1 MKKIK
6 IQGILLL
13 IISLMI
19 AVSSCKKDFT
29 NPAAATSDQVLSSA
43 KGLTGLAVGLQRI
56 YSAGRASSLY
66 NRVTADGF
74 ITNQLVILNQGNTSE
89 YQLQLGGA
97 SVDGTNTII
106 LGLWTSSTKIIH
118 DADLVI
124 NNADN
129 LADKSYASGL
139 IAYATIF
146 KALALGDLAMFWESV
161 PDGSGINVSFI
172 PRLEGFNKALTAL
185 DNAIAV
191 IGATPISASFLGNIP
206 AGIDIPNTLYALK
219 ARYSL
224 FAGKY
229 DEALSAANQVDLTK
243 KSVFNFE
250 SANLNPIYETVT
262 STNNVYAVVDLTLGL
277 PAGLRPDPNDKR
289 LPFYVLQ
296 DTAAPKFKV
305 NGFGAKTTTPWPV
318 YLPGEIMLI
327 KAEAYARMSTP
338 DLANALVE
346 LNKVITKQP
355 ADDPF
360 GVGAGLPPLAGPLT
374 QQQIL
379 DEIYRQRSIELFMS
393 GLRLEDERRFARP
406 VAERKRN
413 LFPYPFRERDN
424 NPNTPADPAF

>member
-1 MKKIK
+1 
-6 IQGILLL
+6 
-13 IISLMI
+13 MI

>member
-19 AVSSCKKDFT
+19 VVSSCKKDFT

-89 YQLQLGGA
+89 YQLQLGGT

-106 LGLWTSSTKIIH
+106 LGLWTSSNKIIH

-161 PDGSGINVSFI
+161 PDGTGTNVGFI

-185 DNAIAV
+185 DNAISV
-191 IGATPISASFLGNIP
+191 IGTTPISASFLGNIP
-206 AGIDIPNTLYALK
+206 AGIDILNTLYALK

-229 DEALSAANQVDLTK
+229 DEALAAANQVDLTK